1 MLKLLLVML
10 GTWSVVSL
18 FLVGA
23 LGFLI
28 DLREQR
34 ACAMAGSTGAK
45 LRGVGGRIARINRA
59 HAVATKR
66 SCKPPEPRATRTAS

>member
-1 MLKLLLVML
+1 MLKLLLVTL

-34 ACAMAGSTGAK
+34 ACTMAGSTGAK
-45 LRGVGGRIARINRA
+45 LRGAGGRISTINRA
-59 HAVATKR
+59 HAVATKEKLQTTSAESGTYR
-66 SCKPPEPRATRTAS
+66 